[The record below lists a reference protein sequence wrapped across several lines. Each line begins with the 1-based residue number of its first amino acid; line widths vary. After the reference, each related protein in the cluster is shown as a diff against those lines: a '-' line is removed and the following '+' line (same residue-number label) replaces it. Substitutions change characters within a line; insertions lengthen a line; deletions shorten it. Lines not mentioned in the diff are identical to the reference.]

1 MEKTYECKTC
11 KKFWSGF
18 PATYYNQCM
27 ECRLVDMQNLY
38 KRERLSKIRKKE
50 LEIEHRRLQTKIRK
64 IDDHELCDD
73 DISESNKYADQN
85 YIEAT
90 PAKRKKSS
98 LAQKLGGR
106 TTEIK
111 ERKKKQGQSS
121 EKDHDSEEESEFF

>member
-11 KKFWSGF
+11 KKFWIGF

-90 PAKRKKSS
+90 SAKRKKSS

-121 EKDHDSEEESEFF
+121 VKDHDIEEESEFF